1 MKILGIKDLKRKDV
15 PIYYRMYYTGV
26 VSLQMVNATVESRI
40 DFSLEM
46 KPTGQKEVLIT
57 FNDPVDYPLV
67 PLLRELKKYILD
79 LDWNG
84 GLPPL

>member
-26 VSLQMVNATVESRI
+26 VSLQMGSATVESHI

-57 FNDPVDYPLV
+57 LNDPVDYPLV
-67 PLLRELKKYILD
+67 PLLLELKKYILD